1 MNAAKGNVL
10 FIDEAYSLVNRDD
23 DSFGQEAVDSII
35 AEMENNRDNMV
46 VILAGYTKEIDDFL
60 TSNIGFKSRIN
71 RYITFLIMKIQTSR
85 KYIYVWQE
93 NQSIYLMRVLLTRLR
108 T

>member
-46 VILAGYTKEIDDFL
+46 VILAGYTKEIDDFF
-60 TSNIGFKSRIN
+60 NFQYRIQVQN
-71 RYITFLIMKIQTSR
+71 K
-85 KYIYVWQE
+85 
-93 NQSIYLMRVLLTRLR
+93 
-108 T
+108 

>member
-35 AEMENNRDNMV
+35 AEMENNRDD
-46 VILAGYTKEIDDFL
+46 IGCDF
-60 TSNIGFKSRIN
+60 SW
-71 RYITFLIMKIQTSR
+71 
-85 KYIYVWQE
+85 IYK
-93 NQSIYLMRVLLTRLR
+93 RDR
-108 T
+108 